1 MNHSVTFFKEHK
13 EFRKNRPWDVVE
25 MRFETAAT
33 TPPHYADTI
42 EILICHRLSG
52 TACVGGSRY
61 ELQGDMVLFIAP
73 NVIHSVYYSPNP
85 GNVLVVKLHP
95 EELKPLIDL
104 EKILKEMGRDFS
116 VFSGL
121 IPNYEEILEQ
131 AEILRRSERISMDAM
146 AAVVRIFQLLL
157 NCEPTEAD
165 PRKSAGTGDEE
176 LCRII
181 SWTEAHF
188 AEKITLDAVAEEIGY
203 NKHYFCTK
211 FKQATGETYL
221 QYLNNLRISQACKLL
236 KSGFPISQVCEAC
249 GFDNPSYFIQLFR
262 RTTGI
267 TPKQYVLHAARNE
280 F

>member
-1 MNHSVTFFKEHK
+1 MNQSVTFFKEHK

-25 MRFETAAT
+25 MRFETAVT

-42 EILICHRLSG
+42 EILICHQLSG
-52 TACVGGSRY
+52 MAYVGGSRY
-61 ELQGDMVLFIAP
+61 ELRGDMVLFIAP
-73 NVIHSVYYSPNP
+73 NVIHSIYYSPNP
-85 GNVLVVKLHP
+85 GHVLVVKLHP
-95 EELKPLIDL
+95 EELKSLLDL
-104 EKILKEMGRDFS
+104 EKILKEMGRDFLA
-116 VFSGL
+116 FSSLVPDYQG
-121 IPNYEEILEQ
+121 ILEQ
-131 AEILRRSERISMDAM
+131 AEILRSSETVSLDVM
-146 AAVVRIFQLLL
+146 AAVLRIFQILLK
-157 NCEPTEAD
+157 NGSTETNLQ
-165 PRKSAGTGDEE
+165 KSAGTADEE
-176 LCRII
+176 LYRII

-203 NKHYFCTK
+203 NKHYFCAK

-236 KSGFPISQVCEAC
+236 KSGFPISQVCEEC

-262 RTTGI
+262 KTTGI